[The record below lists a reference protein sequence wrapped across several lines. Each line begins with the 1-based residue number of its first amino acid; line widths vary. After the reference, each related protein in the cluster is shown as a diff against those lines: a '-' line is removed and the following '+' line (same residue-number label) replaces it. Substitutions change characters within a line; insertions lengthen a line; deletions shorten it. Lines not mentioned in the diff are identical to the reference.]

1 MQKKLNHMFSF
12 FSPFQ
17 KWRTQQSLN
26 HVFLIDIGHRTK
38 GIKWVTIHLHS
49 KYTWIMSIA
58 ILQLIIEK
66 SSAKLRFWFCMAAY
80 YSLASK
86 RQRELELWFLSLQE
100 VNGLGFTLVQWVGSY
115 RKNMTWWFYFIL
127 FLCFLNNRTECA
139 KGIFIRHSSQ
149 LIFVVNWTWGVVL
162 MMIIYA
168 FNLICF
174 ITIQCDTFSVLLNPN
189 ASFVTV
195 MQ

>member
-26 HVFLIDIGHRTK
+26 HVFFIDIGHRTK

-49 KYTWIMSIA
+49 KYAWIMSIA

-115 RKNMTWWFYFIL
+115 MIEKIWLNGFIS
-127 FLCFLNNRTECA
+127 FSSYVFSTTEQNA
-139 KGIFIRHSSQ
+139 QKGF
-149 LIFVVNWTWGVVL
+149 
-162 MMIIYA
+162 
-168 FNLICF
+168 
-174 ITIQCDTFSVLLNPN
+174 
-189 ASFVTV
+189 SFVTPHNLFLLWIEHEELFSWWLF
-195 MQ
+195 MHLT